1 MNIMEFIETSYPIRD
16 KVLARLQD
24 PYKRIADSD
33 DLPYDKIGP
42 DDNGVITKLVEIDEN
57 RFISVSDLIG
67 YNREEVVA
75 TKDVALLE
83 VYDAYM
89 SQIDLTD
96 LNIIDIL
103 ECVHTHKN
111 IVNERQAKLDVLSV
125 QES

>member
-1 MNIMEFIETSYPIRD
+1 MNIIEFIETSYPIKD
-16 KVLARLQD
+16 KILARLQD

-33 DLPYDKIGP
+33 DLPYDVIGP
-42 DDNGVITKLVEIDEN
+42 DDNGVVTKLVEVDEN

-67 YNREEVVA
+67 FSRSEVVA
-75 TKDVALLE
+75 SKDVALLE

-111 IVNERQAKLDVLSV
+111 IVNERKAKLDVLSV